1 MIVHMNRFLLWMA
14 AALTTLCLHGT
25 AWAALPEKP
34 GSINNAPK
42 PYAAYAIG
50 FVLIAAVCV
59 AVFKSAKR
67 THLD

>member
-1 MIVHMNRFLLWMA
+1 MIKRMKKIAFWMTSA
-14 AALTTLCLHGT
+14 WTTLCLHSA

-42 PYAAYAIG
+42 PYIAYAIG